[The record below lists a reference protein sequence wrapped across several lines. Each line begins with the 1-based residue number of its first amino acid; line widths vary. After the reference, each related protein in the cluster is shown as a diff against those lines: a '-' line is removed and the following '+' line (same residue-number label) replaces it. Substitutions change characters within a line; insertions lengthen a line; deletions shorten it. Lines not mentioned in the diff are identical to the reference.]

1 MRILEKRDKKIVV
14 FGWLFFF
21 HLAMYGKC
29 AILLLT
35 YVKNIKERFIWRDQQ
50 RKDAFVADQSI
61 AVFLPV
67 RMNRTRSVLS

>member
-1 MRILEKRDKKIVV
+1 MRILEKRIKNSRLRMAI
-14 FGWLFFF
+14 FF
-21 HLAMYGKC
+21 HLAMSGKC